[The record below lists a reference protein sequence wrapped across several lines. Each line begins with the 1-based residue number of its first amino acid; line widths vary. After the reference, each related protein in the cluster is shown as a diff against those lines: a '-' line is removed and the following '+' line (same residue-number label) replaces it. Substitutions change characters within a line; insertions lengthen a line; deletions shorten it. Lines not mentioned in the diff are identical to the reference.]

1 MIDSS
6 IYIIAIIAIFIFLM
20 IGNIESIIFLLITTL
35 LKLTRILILTILLI
49 CVIGF
54 IILIL
59 LSLKYGYDIYNTN
72 VIDFIKN
79 YLPFLF
85 PWINEMNWKGLSET
99 LGLFSIIKFI
109 FSIFI
114 GGTIVNLIVGS
125 LLLNMRIDF
134 YGTDEDN

>member
-1 MIDSS
+1 
-6 IYIIAIIAIFIFLM
+6 
-20 IGNIESIIFLLITTL
+20 
-35 LKLTRILILTILLI
+35 
-49 CVIGF
+49 
-54 IILIL
+54 
-59 LSLKYGYDIYNTN
+59 
-72 VIDFIKN
+72 
-79 YLPFLF
+79 
-85 PWINEMNWKGLSET
+85 MNWKGLSET